1 MAPDQRRQGRVV
13 AWRHGLLPARA
24 RQDLLDHEGVDVDH
38 AVLNQVQREHAD
50 LVVLA
55 AIAGHLTAPGEEHEV
70 CGAVPLLDD
79 VQPLVDLAAQRFR
92 TQVSAQKYGFGRLA
106 ELGERLVGGVIA
118 RFVRRITLRPR
129 NTSIPTSTHRLC
141 DSVSRCPAY
150 SELFGGLA
158 G

>member
-1 MAPDQRRQGRVV
+1 MAPDQQSQGRVV

-38 AVLNQVQREHAD
+38 AVLHQVQRDHAD

-92 TQVSAQKYGFGRLA
+92 TQVSAQKYCFDRLA
-106 ELGERLVGGVIA
+106 ELGERLVGRVPDVLSGE
-118 RFVRRITLRPR
+118 TPQYGLG
-129 NTSIPTSTHRLC
+129 LG
-141 DSVSRCPAY
+141 DSQP
-150 SELFGGLA
+150 
-158 G
+158 